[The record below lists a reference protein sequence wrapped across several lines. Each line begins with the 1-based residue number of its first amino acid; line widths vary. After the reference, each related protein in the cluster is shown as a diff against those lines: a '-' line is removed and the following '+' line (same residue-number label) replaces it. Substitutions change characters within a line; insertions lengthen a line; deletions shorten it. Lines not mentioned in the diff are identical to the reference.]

1 MEHCV
6 RVLQSNLQSS
16 PRSVHQI
23 VLMVHFVRIVQSIPT
38 SVLQVYSMQRRS
50 NQVLLVT
57 QIFYTDFLGV
67 ITAINLMINC
77 MALDIR
83 YLWNCG
89 TYLKNHVA
97 AQPDGSFLQLLN
109 YCMQKLLKVLT
120 SRLNR
125 ESLLFR
131 VQILFTY
138 YCSMNGFCD
147 INIIIHESN
156 LCANLN
162 YPNYIK
168 HNTYINTCS
177 GSSHGLWL

>member
-1 MEHCV
+1 MEHCD
-6 RVLQSNLQSS
+6 RVFQSNLQSS
-16 PRSVHQI
+16 PLSVQQMALI
-23 VLMVHFVRIVQSIPT
+23 VHFVRIVQSIPT

-50 NQVLLVT
+50 NQVLWVT

-89 TYLKNHVA
+89 AYLKNHVA
-97 AQPDGSFLQLLN
+97 AQLDGSYLQLFN
-109 YCMQKLLKVLT
+109 YWMQKLLQILT
-120 SRLNR
+120 SRPTR

-131 VQILFTY
+131 VWILFTY
-138 YCSMNGFCD
+138 YCSMNGFCEF
-147 INIIIHESN
+147 NIISHENN
-156 LCANLN
+156 LCATLN

-168 HNTYINTCS
+168 HNTYINKCS
-177 GSSHGLWL
+177 RSSHGLWF